1 MPFPTL
7 PENFGALDLTE
18 LKALRDELKAALD
31 EAKSDIKPETAAE
44 MGQALADLKKV
55 RAQITL
61 KAETEAAL
69 AEDDSEPE
77 TEAEDGPEP
86 DEDPD
91 EDPDTVPDEDPEE
104 EVVVEEV
111 EQEKV
116 PVAASGTTATTPSVI
131 LKPTGKTVVR
141 TPKDKPV
148 DVARLQAMGGA
159 PGKQAGDYFGSWAEL
174 AESMW
179 EKSQTLSPSAQDR
192 IPVARVTGGYDKV
205 PGRVLDD
212 RVDFNLARFEPD
224 ELTAA
229 LCAPFTP
236 YYGMSCQNTARRPVF
251 NSLPQFQAPR
261 GGVSIYPSPTL
272 ADITD
277 GTGVWTHL
285 DDANPTA
292 VKADCQTIECAT
304 PVDYV
309 MYAVYRCLTVKNML
323 QMTFPELLEAY
334 LNRLAAAWARMA
346 EKRLLDLMGANVDT
360 LQGEVQKVGASES
373 ILTTLLRYMT
383 LYQERQRWD
392 YDSVEVWLPRWL
404 INALKVDMLH
414 QRRTDGAKTMPTDAD
429 VNAVFARAGANVH
442 WYLDAPTWKA
452 ANHPSQPAGDG
463 NLAQWPTEFA
473 ALIAPPGK
481 FALIDR
487 GELRVGVSG
496 NNIYRDITQLMRNEF
511 TFFFE
516 SFEGIVDTNS
526 CPADIVEFPVCFNGV
541 QVADVTV
548 DCDLV

>member
-31 EAKSDIKPETAAE
+31 AAKSDIKPETAAE
-44 MGQALADLKKV
+44 MGQALADLKTV
-55 RAQITL
+55 RERITTV
-61 KAETEAAL
+61 AAIEASL
-69 AEDDSEPE
+69 AEDDS
-77 TEAEDGPEP
+77 DPEP
-86 DEDPD
+86 VEDSDSGAGEDDDEEDLEPVPGEDDDDEDA
-91 EDPDTVPDEDPEE
+91 EVAPE
-104 EVVVEEV
+104 
-111 EQEKV
+111 QV
-116 PVAASGTTATTPSVI
+116 PVAATTSSSNPGGAVI
-131 LKPTGKTVVR
+131 LKPTGRTMVR
-141 TPKDKPV
+141 TPKEKPV
-148 DVARLQAMGGA
+148 DVARLQAMQGTNK
-159 PGKQAGDYFGSWAEL
+159 PAGDYFDSWAEL
-174 AESMW
+174 AQSMY
-179 EKSQTLSPSAQDR
+179 EKAQTLSPNSLDR

-212 RVDFNLARFEPD
+212 RVDFNLARFERD

-272 ADITD
+272 SDITD

-292 VKADCQTIECAT
+292 TKADCQTIECAT

-392 YDSVEVWLPRWL
+392 YDSVEAWLPRWL
-404 INALKVDMLH
+404 LNALKVDMLH
-414 QRRTDGAKTMPTDAD
+414 QRRTDGPKTMPTDGD

-442 WYLDAPTWKA
+442 WYLDEPGWRA
-452 ANHPSQPAGDG
+452 AAHPSQAAGDG
-463 NLAQWPTEFA
+463 NLTQWPTEVA
-473 ALIAPPGK
+473 VLLAPPGK

-526 CPADIVEFPVCFNGV
+526 CPADIVEYPVCFNGV